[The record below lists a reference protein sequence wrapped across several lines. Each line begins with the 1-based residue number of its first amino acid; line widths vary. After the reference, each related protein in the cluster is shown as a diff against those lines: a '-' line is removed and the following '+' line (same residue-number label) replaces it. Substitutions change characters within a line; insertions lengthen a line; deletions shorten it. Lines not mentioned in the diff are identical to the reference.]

1 MIKDADFF
9 QKIWDII
16 KGILDAIKAWL
27 AGGTEEEE

>member
-9 QKIWDII
+9 QKIWEII

-27 AGGTEEEE
+27 AGEKQGE

>member
-1 MIKDADFF
+1 MKDQDFF

-27 AGGTEEEE
+27 TGATEEEE